1 MFINNPLL
9 SEVEC
14 NDMIMKEIYK
24 GHEVIHDTLYD
35 ALHAH
40 MTVQLFSE

>member
-1 MFINNPLL
+1 
-9 SEVEC
+9 
-14 NDMIMKEIYK
+14 MIEIKFYK

-40 MTVQLFSE
+40 KNVQLFSE